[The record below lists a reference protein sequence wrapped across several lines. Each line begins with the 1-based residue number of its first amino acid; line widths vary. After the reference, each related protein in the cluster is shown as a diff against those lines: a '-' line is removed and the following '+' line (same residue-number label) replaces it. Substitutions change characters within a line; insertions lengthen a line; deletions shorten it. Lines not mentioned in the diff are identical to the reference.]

1 MRSGSASS
9 HTRTHVQRE
18 VAVTL
23 KRRDE
28 QRQERLEPFPA
39 DPVGGLPQQDE
50 RPPHGLIVDRKTRA
64 PAQPA
69 GDRRRVEEADDVLA
83 VIARDRDEFIEDLR
97 GDN

>member
-1 MRSGSASS
+1 MLSDCEL
-9 HTRTHVQRE
+9 RE

-39 DPVGGLPQQDE
+39 DPVGGLPQHDE
-50 RPPHGLIVDRKTRA
+50 RLTHGLIVDRKTRS

-69 GDRRRVEEADDVLA
+69 AGAALNSRMRC
-83 VIARDRDEFIEDLR
+83 LR
-97 GDN
+97 W